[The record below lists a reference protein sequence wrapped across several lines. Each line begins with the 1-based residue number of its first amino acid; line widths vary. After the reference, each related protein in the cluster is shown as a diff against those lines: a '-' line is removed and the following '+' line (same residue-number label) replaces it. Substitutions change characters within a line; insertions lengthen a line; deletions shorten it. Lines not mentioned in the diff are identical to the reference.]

1 MNGKDIFMGLKYV
14 GDDLIEQAERGEFSA
29 KETRRRKTVRPFLLA
44 ALIALMLLLV
54 GCAVVYALNM
64 QNFKMENEVI
74 EEPIFAPNS
83 WEIEGYRSV
92 DQQILT
98 LTGLKGSA
106 SYQASQEWYRFKQG
120 YDPDLALL
128 KEMNSAGTVPT
139 FPAEYQSYNLYTQE
153 MKDRLDGILTKYALA
168 PEGSFLAFRTLK
180 NMCSAL
186 SIEKIQT
193 ARNDVTIKVRSGYC
207 YSGGNFGLT
216 LDFKFPTDGGDQ
228 LAATWGNLNWYRKD
242 CFSQDY
248 ISIADTGDWKEWNYT
263 TASGSE
269 VLIIRSPSDW
279 RSWIVCD
286 RGKAIMAL
294 ELSTQETYADY
305 IRRRGPIL
313 SDRQIE
319 LAADAIDFTLRPN
332 RVSQE
337 DVINQPPYIDAVTQN
352 GYSVEV
358 KDVKT
363 DGYVLELLLGVTAP
377 EGQNITYVTEENAG
391 SKLYSVYP
399 ANNEFLIPVQGE
411 KNGGTGAWEAQDD
424 GDGLDHTASY
434 LFTTIVN
441 MADGSAPFGPGTVW
455 NLHIEDLVQHYFDKG
470 PLTSVE
476 KVLVEGEWNYEI
488 TFGEDN
494 GNYEMIELLPSPTTV
509 KAVTGHDA
517 QGNKIYEDVEFT
529 SIQLH
534 PMSARIEG
542 GDGNT
547 DLGWLNAVM
556 KDGSRIPLVGGWY
569 DQVSIYEAV
578 ETIDLAQVDY
588 LLLEDGTQIP
598 VPSDWNK

>member
-1 MNGKDIFMGLKYV
+1 MNGRDILIGLKYV
-14 GDDLIEQAERGEFSA
+14 GDDLIEQAERGQFSE

-64 QNFKMENEVI
+64 QNFKMENEVR
-74 EEPIFAPNS
+74 EEPVFAPNS
-83 WEIEGYRSV
+83 WEIEGYKSV

-106 SYQASQEWYRFKQG
+106 SYQASQEWFRFRRE

-128 KEMNSAGTVPT
+128 KEMISAGTVPE
-139 FPAEYQSYNLYTQE
+139 FPAEYQSYVLYTQE
-153 MKDRLDGILTKYALA
+153 MKDRLDGILAKYDLA
-168 PEGSFLAFRTLK
+168 PEGSLLAFRTLK

-186 SIEKIQT
+186 GIEKFQT
-193 ARNDVTIKVRSGYC
+193 AHNDVSIKVRSGDC
-207 YSGGNFGLT
+207 CSGGNFGLT
-216 LDFKFPTDGGDQ
+216 LDFQFPTDGGEQ
-228 LAATWGNLNWYRKD
+228 LDAASGKLNWYRKD

-248 ISIADTGDWKEWNYT
+248 ISVADTDDWKEWNYT

-279 RSWIVCD
+279 RSWIICD
-286 RGKAIMAL
+286 RGEAIMAL
-294 ELSTQETYADY
+294 ELNVQETYTDY
-305 IRRRGPIL
+305 IRRRGPVL

-319 LAADAIDFTLRPN
+319 QAADAIDFTLRPN

-352 GYSVEV
+352 GFSVEV

-363 DGYVLELLLGVTAP
+363 DGYVLKLLLGVTAP
-377 EGQNITYVTEENAG
+377 EGQNITCVTEGNVR

-399 ANNEFLIPVQGE
+399 ANYEYLIPAQGE
-411 KNGGTGAWEAQDD
+411 KIGGNGTWEAQND

-434 LFTTIVN
+434 LYTTSVK

-455 NLHIEDLVQHYFDKG
+455 KLHIEDLMQHHFGKDVR
-470 PLTSVE
+470 TSVE

-488 TFGEDN
+488 TFGQDN
-494 GNYEMIELLPSPTTV
+494 GNYEMIELLPLPMTL
-509 KAVTGHDA
+509 KAVAGHDA
-517 QGNKIYEDVEFT
+517 QGNKVYEDVEFT

-542 GDGNT
+542 NGST

-569 DQVSIYEAV
+569 DQVSIYQAV
-578 ETIDLAQVDY
+578 EPIDLAQVDY

-598 VPSDWNK
+598 VPSN